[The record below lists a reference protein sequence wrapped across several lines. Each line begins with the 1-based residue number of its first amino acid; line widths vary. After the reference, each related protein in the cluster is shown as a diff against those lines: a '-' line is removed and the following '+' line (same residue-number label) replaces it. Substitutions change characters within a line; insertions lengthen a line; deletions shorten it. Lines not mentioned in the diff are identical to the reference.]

1 MEDIVKDKKIL
12 ITGGAGFIGSN
23 LAHQLVRKGSE
34 VIILDSMSENYG
46 ANEYNI
52 KGIRDEI
59 QFKKGDVRNRK
70 DVIDVVEN
78 VDAVFHMAAQLSR
91 PISMSTPTEDIE
103 TNCTGTINVLEAIKD
118 YSPSAKMIFASSQ
131 AVYGKP
137 TEKPLTE
144 NSKVDPIDIYG
155 ANKLAGEKYCSVYEQ
170 VYDIDTVCFRLA
182 NVYGPRAQLENPKY
196 GVINKFI
203 RLSLNDSE
211 LTVYKPGD
219 MLRDFVFIDDVIQ
232 GLIKGLVSDRANGE
246 VFVLSSGTST
256 SIVELAEMIV
266 EISGKGEVSLVP
278 WPEDWDQIKI
288 GDVTFKPEKIQE
300 YLNWSKTTKLKNG
313 LEETITFYENNRQE
327 YNI

>member
-118 YSPSAKMIFASSQ
+118 YSPSAKIIFASSQ